1 MPSDSLSRSLLSG
14 VERLFDVLNR
24 GWSAPRTRR
33 LSATLIVTV
42 FLASIATVEL
52 GRHGWLPAPMLGSIP
67 RSHFAAVSLAF
78 SLLLFFE
85 IAGLVFSLARSVA
98 DSVGKQ
104 FELLALILMREAF
117 LEFAHSREPMDWQG
131 VEAAVPHVVADMAGA
146 LAVFALLIPYYR
158 VQRHRAITADEVEQ
172 ANFVRA
178 KKAVSV
184 ALLGAFI
191 ALALI
196 ILPAEIRGERTIP
209 FFPTFYTVLVLSDV
223 LMVLISLRF
232 SSTFYV
238 VFRNAGFAA
247 AALLVR
253 VALSAPPYINVAL
266 AVAATGFAL
275 ALSYAYNA
283 WAQLDQRPDG

>member
-1 MPSDSLSRSLLSG
+1 
-14 VERLFDVLNR
+14 
-24 GWSAPRTRR
+24 
-33 LSATLIVTV
+33 
-42 FLASIATVEL
+42 
-52 GRHGWLPAPMLGSIP
+52 MLGSIP
-67 RSHFAAVSLAF
+67 RSHFAAVSLVF

-104 FELLALILMREAF
+104 FELLALILIREAF
-117 LEFAHSREPMDWQG
+117 LEFAHSGEPMDWTA
-131 VEAAVPHVVADMAGA
+131 VAASVPHVVADMAGA
-146 LAVFALLIPYYR
+146 LAVFALLVPYYR
-158 VQRHRAITADEVEQ
+158 VQRHRSITADEVEQ

-178 KKAVSV
+178 KKAVSL

-196 ILPAEIRGERTIP
+196 ILPAEIRGDGTIP

-247 AALLVR
+247 AAVLVR

-266 AVAATGFAL
+266 AIAATGFAL
-275 ALSYAYNA
+275 GLSYAYNA
-283 WAQLDQRPDG
+283 SAQFDSRTAS

>member
-1 MPSDSLSRSLLSG
+1 MSRRLLTG
-14 VERLFDVLNR
+14 VARIFDALDR
-24 GWSAPRTRR
+24 AWSAPRARQ
-33 LSATLIVTV
+33 LSATLFVIV
-42 FLASIATVEL
+42 FLTSLAIVEL
-52 GRHGWLPAPMLGSIP
+52 ARHGWLPEPVLGAIP
-67 RSHFAAVSLAF
+67 KSHFAAVSLVF

-104 FELLALILMREAF
+104 FELLALILIREAF
-117 LEFAHSREPMDWQG
+117 LEFAHSGEPMDWTG
-131 VEAAVPHVVADMAGA
+131 VQASVPHVVADMAGA

-178 KKAVSV
+178 KKAVSL
-184 ALLGAFI
+184 ALLGTFI
-191 ALALI
+191 ALTI
-196 ILPAEIRGERTIP
+196 FTLPPAIRGEQTIP

-247 AALLVR
+247 AAVLVR

-283 WAQLDQRPDG
+283 WAQFDSHTAG